1 MSDDGGAEAQEKA
14 KKEKKGKKEK
24 NPKGGGAAN
33 KADKAKINP
42 AAEALALV
50 KLLLFVPVYAPLWI
64 YRRFERDGKLVLLS
78 GLCALAVGG
87 ALAGLILGA
96 GQGTTADASGAL
108 GMVGIGVILIGAHF
122 SA

>member
-1 MSDDGGAEAQEKA
+1 MSADGAEPQEKTP
-14 KKEKKGKKEK
+14 KKEKKEKK
-24 NPKGGGAAN
+24 PKGGAAN
-33 KADKAKINP
+33 KADKAAKINP